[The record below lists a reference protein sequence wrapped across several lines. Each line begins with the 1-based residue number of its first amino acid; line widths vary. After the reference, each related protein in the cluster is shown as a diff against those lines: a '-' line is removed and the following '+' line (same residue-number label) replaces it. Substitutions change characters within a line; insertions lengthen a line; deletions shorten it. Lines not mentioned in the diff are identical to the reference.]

1 MPFEDAESQR
11 RAAGEAAAA
20 LVEDGMALG
29 YGTGR
34 AAQAALEA
42 LARRG
47 LRVRGVPTSER
58 TAELCRKLGL
68 PLTTLDETP
77 SLDLV
82 LDGADEIDPEKQVL
96 KGGGGAHVRE
106 KLVALAARRRVFIV
120 EEPKLVPR
128 LGSTRGVPIAVVAFG
143 WRATLAR
150 IDRMLPGS
158 KAREGRNDDG
168 AVVVDAP
175 IPATADLRDL
185 AAGVKAIP
193 GVIDHGLFLDL
204 APEVVVGGRD
214 GVRRL

>member
-1 MPFEDAESQR
+1 MAFPDADAQR
-11 RAAGEAAAA
+11 RAAGEAAAT

-58 TAELCRKLGL
+58 TAELCRNLRL
-68 PLTTLDETP
+68 PLTTLEETP
-77 SLDLV
+77 ALDLV
-82 LDGADEIDPEKQVL
+82 LDGADEIDPHKQVL

-106 KLVALAARRRVFIV
+106 KIVALAARRRVLIV
-120 EEPKLVPR
+120 EEAKLVAR
-128 LGSTRGVPIAVVAFG
+128 LGATRGLPIAVVSFG
-143 WRATLAR
+143 AAATLLR
-150 IDRMLPGS
+150 IRDLLPG
-158 KAREGRNDDG
+158 ATMRDGRNDDG

-175 IPATADLRDL
+175 IPADADLRAL
-185 AAGVKAIP
+185 AAQVKAIP

-204 APEVVVGGRD
+204 SPEVVVGGAT
-214 GVRRL
+214 GVRTF